1 MPARSAAARHI
12 SLSQATASTPRRS
25 AGGADL
31 PASLKPSRSRII
43 RLAAT
48 SDVAK
53 VAPTPADPAATEP
66 VHAGAEWRE
75 HDLMI
80 RRFQTAGLT
89 PAEIAVVLHSKGL
102 RVRTWHVSETFV
114 RGRLKALGVAPNAS
128 RTWYGQHD
136 NCYRRRLPD

>member
-1 MPARSAAARHI
+1 MSAK
-12 SLSQATASTPRRS
+12 QAIAYAPRRRS
-25 AGGADL
+25 RTADL
-31 PASLKPSRSRII
+31 PTSLKPSRPNI

-53 VAPTPADPAATEP
+53 AEPKPESTVEP
-66 VHAGAEWRE
+66 VHAAPEWRE
-75 HDLMI
+75 HDLLI

-114 RGRLKALGVAPNAS
+114 RGRLKALGFTPNQS
-128 RTWYGQHD
+128 RVWYGQHQ
-136 NCYRRRLPD
+136 NCYRRRLPE